1 MTLPSS
7 FPALRSGPIALD
19 RDARAAGQGVFSALQ
34 PVIISGRIQSL
45 EVLRGVAALAVA
57 WFHITHGGKLLAEA
71 DSPLLQVASAVG
83 TIGYHGITLFF
94 VLSGFVI
101 PWSMR
106 HAPPVEGFLGSLREL
121 PFFLLRRLLRLQPP
135 YAVACVLALGLNAL
149 STLVPEYQG
158 GSGVTLP
165 QALSALLSDNL
176 YLTGLLGGSWI
187 LVVAWTLALE
197 VQFYAL
203 SGLIEPWAQPASRE
217 PLSPWFYGL
226 GVMAV
231 SLLAVLIPQSTLV
244 FRVLPV
250 FAIGWI
256 TAHQAMRPRPV
267 QWLAIAWLLLLL
279 ARLTGIEQALVAAV
293 CFGLLKLALA
303 APSFAPTPLL
313 WLGGISYSLFLIHVP
328 IGGRLVNLL
337 SRFTL
342 SGSQQ
347 FLVCLMALA
356 LSLLAAW
363 VFCVLIERPSH
374 RLSRK
379 LLLPG

>member
-1 MTLPSS
+1 MRFPRA
-7 FPALRSGPIALD
+7 FPALRSDLGLRD
-19 RDARAAGQGVFSALQ
+19 RDARAAGQGVFCALQ
-34 PVIISGRIQSL
+34 PVSTSGRIQSL

-83 TIGYHGITLFF
+83 AIGFHGITLFF

-101 PWSMR
+101 PWSIR
-106 HAPPVEGFLGSLREL
+106 HAPPVDGFLGSLCEL
-121 PFFLLRRLLRLQPP
+121 PSFLLRRLLRLQPP
-135 YAVACVLALGLNAL
+135 YAAACVLALGLNAL
-149 STLVPEYQG
+149 STLVPGYQG
-158 GSGVTLP
+158 SSSITLP
-165 QALSALLSDNL
+165 QALTALLSDNL

-217 PLSPWFYGL
+217 TLSPWLYGL

-231 SLLAVLIPQSTLV
+231 SALAVLIPQSTLV

-250 FAIGWI
+250 FALGWI

-279 ARLTGIEQALVAAV
+279 ARLMGIEQALVALV
-293 CFGLLKLALA
+293 CVALLKLALA
-303 APSFAPTPLL
+303 APSFAPRPLL
-313 WLGGISYSLFLIHVP
+313 WSGGISYSLFLLHVP
-328 IGGRLVNLL
+328 IGGRVVNLL

-347 FLVCLMALA
+347 LLVCLMAFA
-356 LSLLAAW
+356 LSLMAAYFFARW
-363 VFCVLIERPSH
+363 IERPSH
-374 RLSRK
+374 GWSRRLS
-379 LLLPG
+379 